1 MGKSTF
7 RDLISLDEALARCRR
22 QLDGRRTEQELVPL
36 VQAVGRVLAAPAR
49 AELPLPHFPR
59 STMDGYAVQASN
71 TFSASAASP
80 VLLRLG
86 GSVHIGREP
95 DFMLRAGEAA
105 EIPTGGML
113 PAGAD
118 AVLMLEYAELMGP
131 DTVQATRPVA
141 PGQHVQQVG
150 EDLPEGAQALPA
162 GVHLTSAHIALLAA
176 LGRTEVE
183 VHRRPRVALVSTG
196 DELVPAEA
204 KPGPAQTR
212 DTNAYGLAALCR
224 QSGGEPTVLGIVP
237 DEPEAL
243 YQAAEAALSDCD
255 LFIVSGGSSL
265 GARDMTLEVLQRL
278 CSPGVFVNG
287 IALRPGKPTIIAS
300 CQGKLVFGLPGHPVS
315 ALVVFHRLVRPV
327 LAWLSGGEPREVSLA
342 ARITRTVPSE
352 PGLTE
357 YVRVRLSCEDGR
369 WLAEPLFGKSAS
381 LSSLAEADG
390 LVEIPAGTEGL
401 DAADLVNVIL
411 WS

>member
-1 MGKSTF
+1 MTKDTF
-7 RDLISLDEALARCRR
+7 RDLTSLDEALALCRQ
-22 QLDGRRTEQELVPL
+22 QLEGRRTERELVPL
-36 VQAVGRVLAAPAR
+36 DGALGRVLASPAR
-49 AELPLPHFPR
+49 ADMPLPHFPR
-59 STMDGYAVQASN
+59 STMDGYAVRASN

-80 VLLRLG
+80 VMLRLVG
-86 GSVHIGREP
+86 CVHIGQAP
-95 DFMLRAGEAA
+95 DFVLQAGEAA

-113 PAGAD
+113 PTGAD
-118 AVLMLEYAELMGP
+118 AVLMLEYAELMGE
-131 DTVQATRPVA
+131 DTVQAFRPVA

-150 EDLPEGAQALPA
+150 EDMADGVEAL
-162 GVHLTSAHIALLAA
+162 GTGTLLTSAHISLLAA
-176 LGRTEVE
+176 LGRMEVE

-196 DELVPAEA
+196 DEIVAAESE
-204 KPGPAQTR
+204 PGRAQTR
-212 DTNAYGLAALCR
+212 DANAHGLAALCR
-224 QSGGEPTVLGIVP
+224 QSGGEPVVRGIVH

-243 YQAAEAALSDCD
+243 YEAAEEALNDCD
-255 LFIVSGGSSL
+255 LFIISGGSSL

-300 CQGKLVFGLPGHPVS
+300 CEGKLAFGLPGHPVS

-327 LAWLSGGEPREVSLA
+327 LAWLSGTEPREARLS

-357 YVRVRLSCEDGR
+357 YVRVRLSCEDEQ

-381 LSSLAEADG
+381 ISCLADADG
-390 LVEIPAGTEGL
+390 LVEIPAGTEGI
-401 DAADLVNVIL
+401 DQADLVNVIL